1 MIFEKPAATQ
11 EPIHDLIARRW
22 SGRAFDASRP
32 VSPQAIISLCEAAR
46 WAPSSYGDEP
56 WRYLVWDKLADPMAW
71 QRAFSCLAES
81 NQIWVRRAPLLLLSL
96 ANKNFRHDGS
106 ANRFAQHDTGMA
118 SMALVLEA
126 VALGLMAHQMGG
138 FDSTKIRTEFEIPE
152 EFNCMAMIAIGYP
165 AGADILDGNLK
176 ERELAPRSRQPLGAH
191 FFAGA
196 WGKGIV
202 K

>member
-11 EPIHDLIARRW
+11 ESIHDLIARRW
-22 SGRAFDASRP
+22 SGRAFDEIKP
-32 VSPQAIISLCEAAR
+32 LSPQVIISLCEAAR

-56 WRYLVWDKLADPMAW
+56 WRYLVWDKLADPVAW

-138 FDSTKIRTEFEIPE
+138 FDSEKIRKEFAIPE
-152 EFNCMAMIAIGYP
+152 EFTCMAMIAIGYP
-165 AGADILDGNLK
+165 ASADILDGNLK

>member
-1 MIFEKPAATQ
+1 MFEKSALTQ
-11 EPIHDLIARRW
+11 EPIAAIIANRW
-22 SGRAFDASRP
+22 SGRAFDASKP
-32 VSPQAIISLCEAAR
+32 VPPQAIISLCEAAR

-81 NQIWVRRAPLLLLSL
+81 NQVWVKRAPLLLLSL

-118 SMALVLEA
+118 SMAMVLEA

-138 FDSTKIRTEFEIPE
+138 FDSAKIRAAFAIPE
-152 EFNCMAMIAIGYP
+152 DYTCMAMIAIGYP
-165 AGADILDGNLK
+165 ASPDILDGNLK
-176 ERELAPRSRQPLGAH
+176 ERELASRSRQPLGAH
-191 FFAGA
+191 FFSGA
-196 WGKGIV
+196 WGKGLV

>member
-11 EPIHDLIARRW
+11 EPIHDIIARRW
-22 SGRAFDASRP
+22 SGRAFDESKP

-56 WRYLVWDKLADPMAW
+56 WRYLVWDKLADPVAW

-138 FDSTKIRTEFEIPE
+138 FDSEKIRKEFAIPE
-152 EFNCMAMIAIGYP
+152 EVTCMAMIAIGHP
-165 AGADILDGNLK
+165 ASPEILDGNLK
-176 ERELAPRSRQPLGAH
+176 ARELAPRARQPLGAH

>member
-1 MIFEKPAATQ
+1 MFDKPATTQ
-11 EPIHDLIARRW
+11 EPIHDIIARRW
-22 SGRAFDASRP
+22 SGRAFDESKPIA
-32 VSPQAIISLCEAAR
+32 PQAIISLCEAAR

-56 WRYLVWDKLADPMAW
+56 WRYLVWDKLADPAAW

-81 NQIWVRRAPLLLLSL
+81 NQMWVKRAPLLMLSL

-126 VALGLMAHQMGG
+126 VAQGLMAHQMGG
-138 FDSTKIRTEFEIPE
+138 FDSTKIRAVFSIPE
-152 EFNCMAMIAIGYP
+152 EFTCMAMIAIGYP
-165 AGADILDGNLK
+165 ASANILDGTLK

-202 K
+202 M

>member
-1 MIFEKPAATQ
+1 MFDKPATTR
-11 EPIHDLIARRW
+11 EPIHDIIARRW
-22 SGRAFDASRP
+22 SGRAFDESKP
-32 VSPQAIISLCEAAR
+32 VSPQDIISLCEAAR

-56 WRYLVWDKLADPMAW
+56 WRYIVWDKLVDPQAW
-71 QRAFSCLAES
+71 QRAFACLAES
-81 NQIWVRRAPLLLLSL
+81 NQVWVKRAPLLLLSL

-138 FDSTKIRTEFEIPE
+138 FDSTKIRMEFAIPE
-152 EFNCMAMIAIGYP
+152 EFTCMSMIAIGHP
-165 AGADILDGNLK
+165 ASAEILEGNLK

-191 FFAGA
+191 FFAGG
-196 WGKGIV
+196 WGKGIT

>member
-1 MIFEKPAATQ
+1 MFDKPATTQ
-11 EPIHDLIARRW
+11 EPIHDIIARRW
-22 SGRAFDASRP
+22 SPRAFDESKP
-32 VSPQAIISLCEAAR
+32 IPPQAIIALCEAAR

-56 WRYLVWDKLADPMAW
+56 WRYIVWDKLADPVAW
-71 QRAFSCLAES
+71 HRAFSCLAES
-81 NQIWVRRAPLLLLSL
+81 NQVWVKRAPLLVLSV

-118 SMALVLEA
+118 SMAMVLEA
-126 VALGLMAHQMGG
+126 VALGLVAHQMGG
-138 FDSTKIRTEFEIPE
+138 FDANKIRDEFEIPE
-152 EFNCMAMIAIGYP
+152 HYTCMSMIAIGYP
-165 AGADILDGNLK
+165 ASANILEGNLK
-176 ERELAPRSRQPLGAH
+176 ERELAPRARQPLGAH

>member
-1 MIFEKPAATQ
+1 MFDKPAITQ
-11 EPIHDLIARRW
+11 EPIHDIIARRW
-22 SGRAFDASRP
+22 SPRAFDESKQ

-56 WRYLVWDKLADPMAW
+56 WRYIVWDKLADPAAW
-71 QRAFSCLAES
+71 QRAFSCLAET
-81 NQIWVRRAPLLLLSL
+81 NRVWVKRAPLLILSL

-126 VALGLMAHQMGG
+126 VALGLAAHQMGG
-138 FDSTKIRTEFEIPE
+138 FDSAKIRAEFAIPE
-152 EFNCMAMIAIGYP
+152 EFTCMSMIAIGY
-165 AGADILDGNLK
+165 AASAEILEGNLK
-176 ERELAPRSRQPLGAH
+176 DRERAPRSRQPLGAH

-196 WGKGIV
+196 WGKGIA